1 MSLADSAPPSPA
13 VLQYAR
19 FSRRLKAMFIDW
31 TVSLAVIFGALMLA
45 SALRSDGASRGLG
58 FVAIAAL
65 LLYEPVL
72 VSMTGGTIGHYL
84 TNLRV
89 VDDAH
94 GGNVSFPKAAAR
106 FVIKGVIGIYSFIA
120 MAATRR
126 NQAVHDLMTRSTVQ
140 VRDAARAAPGQFVGE
155 RTELSGPGMPSRGR
169 RVGVIAAYVVL
180 ALAVTIGATLL
191 LVEVG
196 AVSDRCLD
204 DDVCTRVE
212 DGIFSATALFF
223 FVACALAIV
232 LGWKGWLWG
241 ARRSA
246 NAA

>member
-1 MSLADSAPPSPA
+1 MSLAESLLLSPA
-13 VLQYAR
+13 APQYAR

-31 TVSLAVIFGALMLA
+31 TISLTAIFGALMLA
-45 SALRSDGASRGLG
+45 SALRNDGASRALG
-58 FVAIAAL
+58 FVAVATL

-72 VSMTGGTIGHYL
+72 VSLTGGTIGHYL

-94 GGNVSFPKAAAR
+94 GGNVSFLKAVAR
-106 FVIKGVIGIYSFIA
+106 FLIKGVIGLYSFVA

-140 VRDAARAAPGQFVGE
+140 VRDAAMAAPGEFVGE
-155 RTELSGPGMPSRGR
+155 RTELSHPDMPSRGR
-169 RVGVIAAYVVL
+169 RIGVIAAYAVL

-191 LVEVG
+191 LVEAG

-204 DDVCTRVE
+204 TDVCTRVE
-212 DGIFSATALFF
+212 DGIFSATALFCL
-223 FVACALAIV
+223 VARALAIM
-232 LGWKGWLWG
+232 LGWKGWLYG
-241 ARRSA
+241 ARRG
-246 NAA
+246 